1 MSKMGDLFL
10 AMQEDALK
18 MDKQTYLKEYKDC
31 LPDAHNIW
39 ERMNGPE
46 GELEHPDIVTS
57 VATGKERRNR

>member
-1 MSKMGDLFL
+1 MSRTGDLYL

-18 MDKQTYLKEYKDC
+18 MDKQTYLKEYKDW

-46 GELEHPDIVTS
+46 GELEHPDIVTTNS
-57 VATGKERRNR
+57 IGRERENR

>member
-1 MSKMGDLFL
+1 
-10 AMQEDALK
+10 
-18 MDKQTYLKEYKDC
+18 MDKQTYLKEYKDW

-46 GELEHPDIVTS
+46 GKLEHPDIVTS

>member
-18 MDKQTYLKEYKDC
+18 MDKQTYLKEYKDW